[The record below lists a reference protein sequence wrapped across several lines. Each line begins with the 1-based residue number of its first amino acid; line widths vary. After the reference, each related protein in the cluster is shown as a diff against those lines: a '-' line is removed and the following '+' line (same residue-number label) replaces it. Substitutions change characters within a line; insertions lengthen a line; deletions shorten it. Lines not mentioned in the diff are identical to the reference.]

1 MHGGRL
7 GGDQALGSCNQRT
20 LPLKLGSAGTR
31 SSSGR
36 RLASPWSH
44 DFAAPADNMIS
55 IAGLQIGISLGS
67 ERHVSIP
74 AWES

>member
-20 LPLKLGSAGTR
+20 HLLKLGSAGTP

-36 RLASPWSH
+36 RLASSWSH
-44 DFAAPADNMIS
+44 DFAAPAENIIT
-55 IAGLQIGISLGS
+55 IAGLQIGISRGG

-74 AWES
+74 A